1 MFKSSLVLQKNRHPT
16 NINDKVNVN
25 RTKSNRASFDFYS
38 KGYYII
44 HYWIFFFFFVNEDY
58 QRQNGYDG
66 LSTTISSLVAQ
77 TVKRLSTMRE
87 TWIRSL
93 GQEDPLEKEMAIHSS
108 TIAWKI
114 PWTEELGR
122 LQSMGLQRVGHD

>member
-1 MFKSSLVLQKNRHPT
+1 MFNNSLVLQKNRHPN

-25 RTKSNRASFDFYS
+25 RTKSNRASSDFYS

-44 HYWIFFFFFVNEDY
+44 HYWIFFFFVNEDY
-58 QRQNGYDG
+58 QREHGYDG

-87 TWIRSL
+87 TW
-93 GQEDPLEKEMAIHSS
+93 
-108 TIAWKI
+108 
-114 PWTEELGR
+114 
-122 LQSMGLQRVGHD
+122 V